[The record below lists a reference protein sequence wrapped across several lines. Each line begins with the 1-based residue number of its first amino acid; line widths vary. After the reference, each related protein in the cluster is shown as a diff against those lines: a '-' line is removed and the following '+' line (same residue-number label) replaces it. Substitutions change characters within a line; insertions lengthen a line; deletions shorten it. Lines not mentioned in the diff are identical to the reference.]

1 MTKIIPVSRPK
12 LVQKDFD
19 AVLTAL
25 TNLELSGHS
34 KEIQKF
40 ESTLG
45 EFLKSRSDVI
55 AVSSGTSALDLIADA
70 LNISNTSTVICSSFT
85 IISSVAEIARRG
97 AKIIFID
104 ADPENWCLDLKE
116 LERALIDYPEASAVY
131 ATHIYNSAF
140 DASKVVDITASRKIC
155 FVEDAAEAL
164 GSTLNGKPL
173 GTYGDIGIF
182 SFYANKLITTG
193 EGGAIITSNPEFNQ
207 KLRSLRNLGFNVSS
221 RFIHQN
227 LGRNVRMPGI
237 NAALGTSQVGSIRNF
252 LNHRELLY
260 KKYFLELSSLEEISF
275 QKIDFSALKF
285 KSSYW
290 VMPILL
296 TKLSKFSAEE
306 FQELLLE
313 EGIESRRFFYP
324 LHLQPA
330 LRQIDSLIYG
340 SGRVSEELWER
351 GLYLPM
357 GSGIELN
364 EVGLVCEKIRKIFSK
379 K

>member
-1 MTKIIPVSRPK
+1 M
-12 LVQKDFD
+12 
-19 AVLTAL
+19 
-25 TNLELSGHS
+25 
-34 KEIQKF
+34 
-40 ESTLG
+40 
-45 EFLKSRSDVI
+45 
-55 AVSSGTSALDLIADA
+55 
-70 LNISNTSTVICSSFT
+70 
-85 IISSVAEIARRG
+85 
-97 AKIIFID
+97 
-104 ADPENWCLDLKE
+104 
-116 LERALIDYPEASAVY
+116 
-131 ATHIYNSAF
+131 
-140 DASKVVDITASRKIC
+140 
-155 FVEDAAEAL
+155 
-164 GSTLNGKPL
+164 
-173 GTYGDIGIF
+173 
-182 SFYANKLITTG
+182 
-193 EGGAIITSNPEFNQ
+193 
-207 KLRSLRNLGFNVSS
+207 
-221 RFIHQN
+221 
-227 LGRNVRMPGI
+227 
-237 NAALGTSQVGSIRNF
+237 
-252 LNHRELLY
+252 Y